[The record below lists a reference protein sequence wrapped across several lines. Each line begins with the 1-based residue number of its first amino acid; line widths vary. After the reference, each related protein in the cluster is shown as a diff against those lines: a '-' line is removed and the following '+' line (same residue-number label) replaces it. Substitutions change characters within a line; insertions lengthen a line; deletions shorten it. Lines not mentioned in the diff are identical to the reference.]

1 MIKAPNAERMKVQ
14 FPPGQDVFFSSF
26 RVCMK
31 ASVNTGGIM
40 YVRNVRMSS
49 SSLSPSPS
57 KDISI
62 HSTPKNRIKELLSK
76 YTP

>member
-1 MIKAPNAERMKVQ
+1 MIKAREDEGSVPSRT
-14 FPPGQDVFFSSF
+14 GHVFFFLSF

-40 YVRNVRMSS
+40 YVHNVRTSS

-57 KDISI
+57 KDINI

-76 YTP
+76 